1 MSERLSPGAML
12 DREFLEIRRRLI
24 DIAASMDRLA
34 CADPSAS
41 LSTDPRMAQVNRAIN
56 SLTQEGTDRAERV
69 QMIFS
74 DAYDPR
80 WRER

>member
-24 DIAASMDRLA
+24 DIAASLDRLT

-41 LSTDPRMAQVNRAIN
+41 LSTDPRMAQLHRALA
-56 SLTQEGTDRAERV
+56 SLAQERADHAERV

-74 DAYDPR
+74 DAYDPN
-80 WRER
+80 WRAR